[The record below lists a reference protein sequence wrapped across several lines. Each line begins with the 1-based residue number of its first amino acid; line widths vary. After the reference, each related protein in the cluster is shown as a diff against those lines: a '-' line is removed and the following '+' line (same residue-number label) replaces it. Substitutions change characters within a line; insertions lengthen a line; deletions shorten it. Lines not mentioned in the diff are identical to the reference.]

1 MPSDFNEFWMN
12 SLVVGNED
20 HQQTLKIKQ
29 QTKTKA
35 STTFSCCAKSGDQP
49 KECLAKYLWSQN
61 K

>member
-1 MPSDFNEFWMN
+1 MN

-20 HQQTLKIKQ
+20 QQTLKIKQ

-49 KECLAKYLWSQN
+49 KDV
-61 K
+61 

>member
-1 MPSDFNEFWMN
+1 MN

-20 HQQTLKIKQ
+20 QQTLKIKQ
-29 QTKTKA
+29 QTKA
-35 STTFSCCAKSGDQP
+35 STTFSYCAKSGDQP

>member
-1 MPSDFNEFWMN
+1 MN
-12 SLVVGNED
+12 SLVGGNED